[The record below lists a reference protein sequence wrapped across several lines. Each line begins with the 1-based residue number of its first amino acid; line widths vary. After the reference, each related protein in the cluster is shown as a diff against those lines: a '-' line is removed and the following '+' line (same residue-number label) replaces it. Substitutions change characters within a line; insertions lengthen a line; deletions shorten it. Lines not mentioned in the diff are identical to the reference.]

1 MGTSSGWDHRQPPAP
16 GHTRPPVDQSGE
28 PVGYNLSDLP
38 MYEQPP
44 PQQLQPYRAA
54 PRSQADQGFRI
65 SLVGLLT
72 SVFLLTAPIAVVGVV
87 ISAIALRRSQPGDRD
102 QSTAV
107 AGIIL
112 GILGLLVMLLELL
125 NGPVPFGSLRP

>member
-72 SVFLLTAPIAVVGVV
+72 SVFLTH
-87 ISAIALRRSQPGDRD
+87 SADRRGGSGDQR
-102 QSTAV
+102 
-107 AGIIL
+107 
-112 GILGLLVMLLELL
+112 
-125 NGPVPFGSLRP
+125 NRPSSIPAWR